1 MSNAPAKSAAPAKS
15 PTPAPAQTNP
25 VRMGILLGLLA
36 VVLLM
41 LAHHFAIAKPATDK
55 AFKEI
60 QELFDKRNARGVVAE
75 GAEGAAIDAKLLKPK
90 EVQDHIKKQPWST
103 EKKPDYTVETYWW
116 YGMPHQN
123 YVTVLYYG
131 SGDNLRFNT
140 HYLNMHPP
148 AEDLPGAIINDPSP
162 ATPSTTPPTTG
173 ETGKPSTGTPP
184 MTETPATETPAT
196 EKPEPKPAEEKPTD
210 PKPAE
215 EKPAAAEATEEKK

>member
-1 MSNAPAKSAAPAKS
+1 MSNAPAKTAAPAKS

-60 QELFDKRNARGVVAE
+60 QELFDKRNARGVVTE
-75 GAEGAAIDAKLLKPK
+75 GSEGAAIDAKLLKPK
-90 EVQDHIKKQPWST
+90 EVQEHIKKQPWST
-103 EKKPDYTVETYWW
+103 EKKADYTVETYWW

-148 AEDLPGAIINDPSP
+148 AEDLPGAVINDPSP
-162 ATPSTTPPTTG
+162 ATATPPTTG

-184 MTETPATETPAT
+184 MTETPPTTETPAPETPAT
-196 EKPEPKPAEEKPTD
+196 EKPAD

-215 EKPAAAEATEEKK
+215 EKPAPADSTEEKK